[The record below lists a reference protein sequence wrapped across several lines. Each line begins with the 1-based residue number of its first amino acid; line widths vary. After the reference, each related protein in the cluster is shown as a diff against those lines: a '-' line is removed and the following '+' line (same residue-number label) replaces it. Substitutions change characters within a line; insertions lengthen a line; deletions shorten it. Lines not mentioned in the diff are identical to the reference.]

1 MINWYDRIGN
11 RIEMK
16 LYEDADKS
24 DFEWVK
30 GSVIEGYRYKD
41 GIVSMK
47 SDDGRIIWCGVESGD
62 FRKSEDSLGDFISNA
77 DRIHSF
83 SDEELA
89 MNMMCPNENG
99 LGEIECEKSDN
110 CNCYACILK
119 WLQSEVEEEAW
130 EKYQRKQ

>member
-16 LYEDADKS
+16 LYEDSDKP

-30 GSVIEGYRYKD
+30 GNVIEGYRYRD

-47 SDDGRIIWCGVESGD
+47 SDDGRIIWCGVRSGD

-77 DRIHSF
+77 DRIRSMT
-83 SDEELA
+83 DEELA
-89 MNMMCPNENG
+89 EHFSKLIKDTHENEY
-99 LGEIECEKSDN
+99 CEDVN
-110 CNCYACILK
+110 DWLE
-119 WLQSEVEEEAW
+119 WLQSEVEG
-130 EKYQRKQ
+130 

>member
-1 MINWYDRIGN
+1 MINWYDRILN

-16 LYEDADKS
+16 LYEDSDKP

-30 GSVIEGYRYKD
+30 GNVIEGYRYRD

-62 FRKSEDSLGDFISNA
+62 FGKSEDSLGDFISNA
-77 DRIHSF
+77 DRIRSM

-89 MNMMCPNENG
+89 AFLRTTVYEEGNNLFSCDAYAGTPTCRAHPCK
-99 LGEIECEKSDN
+99 ECGA
-110 CNCYACILK
+110 YLK
-119 WLQSEVEEEAW
+119 WLQSEVEE
-130 EKYQRKQ
+130 

>member
-16 LYEDADKS
+16 LYGDSDKS
-24 DFEWVK
+24 DFGWVK
-30 GSVIEGYRYKD
+30 GNVIEGYRYRD

-77 DRIHSF
+77 DRIRSM

-99 LGEIECEKSDN
+99 LGEIECDKSDN

-119 WLQSEVEEEAW
+119 WLQSEVEE
-130 EKYQRKQ
+130 

>member
-16 LYEDADKS
+16 LYEDSDKP

-30 GSVIEGYRYKD
+30 GNVIEGYRYRD

-77 DRIHSF
+77 DRIRSM
-83 SDEELA
+83 SDKELEELIV
-89 MNMMCPNENG
+89 G
-99 LGEIECEKSDN
+99 LCTHCLAGIGACDCSGAKTQPCYEACGEITR
-110 CNCYACILK
+110 K
-119 WLQSEVEEEAW
+119 WLQSEVEE
-130 EKYQRKQ
+130 

>member
-1 MINWYDRIGN
+1 MIKWYDRIGN

-119 WLQSEVEEEAW
+119 WLQSEVEV
-130 EKYQRKQ
+130 